1 MTQPPTGPSPW
12 GGPVAPHQPAC
23 SWHPDRATGLTC
35 TRCGRPACPEC
46 LSPASVGFH
55 CRACV
60 AEGRAN
66 TVEPTTVAGS
76 RWGQQPIVTYV
87 LIAVNVAIFLVT
99 AVQAGSGLD
108 LSGSELFAQGALLPE
123 LVATGEW
130 WRLITSGFLHLSL
143 PHVAVNMLSLYFLGL
158 PLERIL
164 GRGRFVV
171 VYLLSLLGG
180 SAAVMLFSDPLGPT
194 AGASGAIF
202 GLMGALVVTFRRL
215 RYDPRQLL
223 FIVAINLVISFSIS
237 GISWQ
242 AHLGGL
248 AVGAAVGA
256 VMVYPRREVRQRWQ
270 VIGSVGVLVAL
281 ILVIALRVPTL
292 PQEFCGIGSVAGQ
305 IEIVRCGVG

>member
-1 MTQPPTGPSPW
+1 MSQPPTGPSPW
-12 GGPVAPHQPAC
+12 GGPVAAHQPAC
-23 SWHPDRATGLTC
+23 SWHGDRATGLAC

-60 AEGRAN
+60 ADGRAS
-66 TVEPTTVAGS
+66 TVQPTTVAGS
-76 RWGQQPIVTYV
+76 RYGEQPVVTYA
-87 LIAVNVAIFLVT
+87 LIALNVGIFVLT
-99 AVQAGSGLD
+99 AVQAGSGMQLD
-108 LSGSELFAQGALLPE
+108 GSAWFAQGSLLPE
-123 LVATGEW
+123 LVASGEW
-130 WRLITSGFLHLSL
+130 WRLLTSGFLHLSL
-143 PHVAVNMLSLYFLGL
+143 PHVAINMLSLYFLGL

-171 VYLLSLLGG
+171 VYLLALLGG
-180 SAAVMLFSDPLGPT
+180 SAAVMLFSDPLGQT

-223 FIVAINLVISFSIS
+223 GIVALNLVISFSLS

-248 AVGAAVGA
+248 VVGAAAGA
-256 VMVYPRREVRQRWQ
+256 VMVYPPRQVRQRWQ
-270 VIGSVGVLVAL
+270 VWGSVGILAAL
-281 ILVIALRVPTL
+281 ILVFALRLPTL
-292 PQEFCGIGSVAGQ
+292 PHDYCSMVTSGPETYLI
-305 IEIVRCGVG
+305 RCP

>member
-1 MTQPPTGPSPW
+1 MTHPPTGPSPW
-12 GGPVAPHQPAC
+12 GGPVAAHQPAC
-23 SWHPDRATGLTC
+23 TWHADRATGLAC

-46 LSPASVGFH
+46 LRPASVGFH

-60 AEGRAN
+60 AEGRAT
-66 TVEPTTVAGS
+66 TVQPTTIAGS
-76 RWGQQPIVTYV
+76 RFGQQPVVTYA

-99 AVQAGSGLD
+99 AIQARSGMQLGGSTW
-108 LSGSELFAQGALLPE
+108 FAQGSLLPE
-123 LVATGEW
+123 LVASGEW
-130 WRLITSGFLHLSL
+130 WRLLTSGFLHVSV
-143 PHVAVNMLSLYFLGL
+143 PHVALNMLSLYVLGL

-171 VYLLSLLGG
+171 VYLLALLGG

-215 RYDPRQLL
+215 KYDPRQLL
-223 FIVAINLVISFSIS
+223 TIVALNLVLSLTLS

-256 VMVYPRREVRQRWQ
+256 VMVYPPRVVRNRWQ
-270 VIGSVGVLVAL
+270 LWGSVGILAVLVL
-281 ILVIALRVPTL
+281 IVTLRLPTL
-292 PQEFCGIGSVAGQ
+292 PQDYCSTVTSGDVTILVPCE
-305 IEIVRCGVG
+305 